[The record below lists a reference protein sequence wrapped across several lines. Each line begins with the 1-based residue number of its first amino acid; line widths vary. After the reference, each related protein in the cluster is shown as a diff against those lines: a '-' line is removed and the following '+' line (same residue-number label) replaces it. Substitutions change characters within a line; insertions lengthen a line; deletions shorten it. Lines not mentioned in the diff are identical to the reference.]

1 MRILLLMFCLML
13 TNSPVSARPVSEPA
27 RLLELRSMLATN
39 QFERDV
45 EELQAAN
52 PYADHYLI
60 LRLEI
65 EVMRRQ
71 NPEHSDFLDRYLRRL
86 LQSER

>member
-1 MRILLLMFCLML
+1 MRILLLIFCLML
-13 TNSPVSARPVSEPA
+13 TLSPVSARPVSEPA
-27 RLLELRSMLATN
+27 RPLEVGSVLVAR
-39 QFERDV
+39 QFDRDV